1 MKAPKLLTATFV
13 AAALLACVKREDQ
26 APPAPLPAK
35 VQTAPAGPT
44 GKYGEV
50 EGQNMLSG
58 QGIAAFEAQGATDR
72 VEVTKVPVT
81 GQTFKEALR
90 AKIEGGFQNPWDV
103 QFRAAS
109 AAPVEAGDVLLAT
122 FYFRTEWAPEES
134 GEGQTEF
141 VFELG
146 KDPWTKSVTYPVRA
160 SRDWKKVYVPF
171 TAKQSYAAG
180 EAQIL
185 FRLGYAPETIDIA
198 GVTVENFGK
207 KLALAD
213 LPKTSIEYKGSEAD
227 AAWRAA
233 AAERIEKYRKA
244 DLTIEVKGTDGKP
257 AAGVAVNINQTRQ
270 SFGFGTCVASRFLTA
285 PGNDRYKQVV
295 QQLFNIAT
303 LENNFKWVALEGDW
317 GPSFTLDNA
326 KKAVAWLA
334 ERKIP
339 TRGHVLIWPGWNNLP
354 KSLRT
359 YEKNPAM
366 IRQKVDQRIR
376 GLVTEMRGK
385 LPQWDVLNE
394 PFDNHDLIDMLGEDE
409 MVKWFKIARAADPKA
424 MLFINDYAILSGG
437 GGDTPHRQHY
447 EKTIQFLLDKGAPL
461 DGIGLQGHFGTSLT
475 SPEDLMQLLDRYARF
490 KKPLYVT
497 EYDVVVDDEKVAADY
512 TRDFYTLLFSHPA
525 VEGIIMWGFW
535 DGAHW
540 KKNAPLFHDDW
551 SLKPAGQVYED
562 LVLKQWRTQASGST
576 DATGS
581 YETRG
586 FLGRYTVTAK
596 SAGGSATQVVDL
608 GKDGAKIT
616 LRLAAAKK

>member
-1 MKAPKLLTATFV
+1 
-13 AAALLACVKREDQ
+13 
-26 APPAPLPAK
+26 
-35 VQTAPAGPT
+35 
-44 GKYGEV
+44 
-50 EGQNMLSG
+50 MLGG
-58 QGIAAFEAQGATDR
+58 QGIVAFEAQGATDR

-81 GQTFKEALR
+81 GQSFSEALR
-90 AKIEGGFQNPWDV
+90 AKIKGGSQNPWDV

-146 KDPWTKSVTYPVRA
+146 KDPWTKSVSYPVRA

-171 TAKQSYAAG
+171 TAAESYAAG

-185 FRLGYAPETIDIA
+185 FRLGYSPETIDIG

-213 LPKTSIEYKGSEAD
+213 LPKTSLEYKGSEAS

-233 AAERIEKYRKA
+233 AAERIEKHRKS
-244 DLTIEVKGTDGKP
+244 DLSIEVKGADGKP
-257 AAGVAVNINQTRQ
+257 VPGAQVSVQQTRS
-270 SFGFGTCVASRFLTA
+270 SFGFGTAVASRFLVG
-285 PGNDRYKQVV
+285 PGNEKYKQTVEE
-295 QQLFNIAT
+295 LFNIAT

-317 GPSFTLDNA
+317 GPSFTLDGA

-334 ERKIP
+334 ERNIP

-354 KSLRT
+354 KSLRAD
-359 YEKNPAM
+359 EKNPEV

-376 GLVTEMRGK
+376 GIVTEMKGK
-385 LPQWDVLNE
+385 LPQWDVMNE
-394 PFDNHDLIDMLGEDE
+394 PFDNHDLIDMLGENE

-424 MLFINDYAILSGG
+424 KLFINDYAIISGG

-461 DGIGLQGHFGTSLT
+461 DGIGLQGHFGSSLT
-475 SPEDLMQLLDRYARF
+475 GPEDLMELLDRYARF

-512 TRDFYTLLFSHPA
+512 TRDFYTILFSHPS
-525 VEGIIMWGFW
+525 VDGIIMWGFW

-540 KKNAPLFHDDW
+540 KKNAALFREDW
-551 SLKPAGQVYED
+551 SLKPAGQVYKD
-562 LVLKQWRTQASGST
+562 LVLKEWRTQASGAT
-576 DATGS
+576 DAAGS
-581 YETRG
+581 FRTRG
-586 FLGRYTVTAK
+586 FHGSYTVTAK
-596 SAGGSATQVVDL
+596 SPKGSAEQVLEL
-608 GKDGAKIT
+608 GKDGAKVT
-616 LRLAAAKK
+616 LKLAPAKK